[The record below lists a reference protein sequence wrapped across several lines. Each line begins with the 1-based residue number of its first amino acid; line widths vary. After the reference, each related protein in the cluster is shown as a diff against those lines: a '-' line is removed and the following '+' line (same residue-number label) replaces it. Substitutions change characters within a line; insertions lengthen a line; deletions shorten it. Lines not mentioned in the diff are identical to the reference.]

1 MTAEIG
7 RPEFDA
13 WTRRIEQNAVMLS
26 SQAALSVQMTE
37 VIKDVT
43 DLRTDLS
50 NHRQEHKDEAQRRI
64 VSRRWAWGIGVT
76 LFAAVES
83 PLLVLLVHLH

>member
-1 MTAEIG
+1 MADVS
-7 RPEFDA
+7 RQEFDA

-37 VIKDVT
+37 VIKDVN
-43 DLRTDLS
+43 DLRTDLL
-50 NHRQEHKDEAQRRI
+50 NHRGEHVREAAAR
-64 VSRRWAWGIGVT
+64 VSARRWGWGIAAV

-83 PLLVLLVHLH
+83 PLIVLLAHIR

>member
-1 MTAEIG
+1 MTAEVG
-7 RPEFDA
+7 RPEFEA
-13 WTRRIEQNAVMLS
+13 WTRRIEQNAVLLS

-50 NHRQEHKDEAQRRI
+50 NHRQEHKDEVQRRL
-64 VSRRWAWGIGVT
+64 VSRRWAWGVGVA
-76 LFAAVES
+76 LFAALES
-83 PLLVLLVHLH
+83 PLIALLTHH